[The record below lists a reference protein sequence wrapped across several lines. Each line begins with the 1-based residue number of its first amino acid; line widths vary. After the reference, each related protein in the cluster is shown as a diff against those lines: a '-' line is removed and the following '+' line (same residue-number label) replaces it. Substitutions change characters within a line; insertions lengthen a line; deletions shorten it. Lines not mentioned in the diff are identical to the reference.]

1 MLMLE
6 WIRMHLKLTTDK
18 IYKAIQKAIDHVYKN
33 KRETGSWMK
42 GKNLFRSCGVN
53 FPRKY
58 LTLATSIPRGKL
70 LRIEHSTKVSN
81 TIHR

>member
-6 WIRMHLKLTTDK
+6 WIRMHLKLTAVKT
-18 IYKAIQKAIDHVYKN
+18 YQAIQKAMDYVYMN

-42 GKNLFRSCGVN
+42 GKNLECVLK

-58 LTLATSIPRGKL
+58 LTLATSISAGKAF
-70 LRIEHSTKVSN
+70 
-81 TIHR
+81 

>member
-1 MLMLE
+1 
-6 WIRMHLKLTTDK
+6 MHLKLTTEK
-18 IYKAIQKAIDHVYKN
+18 IYKAIQKAIDHVFMN

-42 GKNLFRSCGVN
+42 GKNLLLSCGVN

-58 LTLATSIPRGKL
+58 LTLATSIPRAKL
-70 LRIEHSTKVSN
+70 LRTEHSTKVSN